1 MGKGELDKA
10 EESTAREV
18 GFRGLVGTWKDKNWR
33 ELRRGEIRA
42 KE

>member
-10 EESTAREV
+10 KESTAREE
-18 GFRGLVGTWKDKNWR
+18 GFRGLVGTWKDEKLR
-33 ELRRGEIRA
+33 EIRHGQIRA